1 MTIANVAISNTF
13 NEFRVTTNEVIGEVN
28 KLTDGTA
35 VLVVNTITAN
45 TFTGVVTDLDIIGDS
60 GNDVITLGTD
70 SLTFV
75 GGNGISS
82 AVTPNTVTFDLETSG
97 VTANTYGS
105 ASKIPVITI
114 DQYGRVTSASNTDVA
129 GVADFK
135 YFSGNSNFV
144 IYTADGNSYSA
155 TIGQDLGTSANVT
168 FQDLTV
174 TGNVVFSGN
183 VTSVTA
189 NNLIVEDNLISLAKN
204 NTTDVLD
211 FGFIGHYYTG
221 ALSLHAGMFRDAT
234 DSKWKVF
241 QNYPIEPGAN
251 ANIDTSNAQFQLA
264 DFEAANII
272 STGTFTGDGTG
283 ITYSSNT
290 LVANLNSD
298 LLDSQDGSYYLNT
311 DNHTNKPALWART
324 FAFMGA

>member
-82 AVTPNTVTFDLETSG
+82 AVTPNTVTFNLETSG

-189 NNLIVEDNLISLAKN
+189 NNLIVEDNIISLAKN
-204 NTTDVLD
+204 NTSNVLD
-211 FGFIGHYYTG
+211 FGFIGHYYDG
-221 ALSLHAGMFRDAT
+221 ANLHAGMFRDAT
-234 DSKWKVF
+234 DSTWKVF

-298 LLDSQDGSYYLNT
+298 LLDGQDGSYYLNT

>member
-311 DNHTNKPALWART
+311 VNHTNKPALWART